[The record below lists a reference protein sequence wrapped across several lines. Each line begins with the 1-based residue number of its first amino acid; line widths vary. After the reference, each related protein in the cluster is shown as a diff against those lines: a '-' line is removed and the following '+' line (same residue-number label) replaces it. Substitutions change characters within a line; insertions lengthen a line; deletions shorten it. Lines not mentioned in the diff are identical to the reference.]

1 MGPSGS
7 MSRPPG
13 DSFNPGPSY
22 VVRLMARARPALADS
37 RRTRPARHGPR
48 TVRGCRAP
56 SLGRRAVSDRRCARQ
71 PDALL
76 GMPGLR
82 VIPLG
87 AGRRND
93 RLLVGRGRSGLA
105 ETRDVDRRRAPAC
118 GSWPTIGR
126 ATSTQAPAPTRP
138 GDIVRVVRGSPRRGS
153 RAVGAR
159 TRRVALRVAPR
170 RRLRQAGTRGCPQST
185 AWRVRPSTHTFRL
198 EAGRTLP
205 LDTSGA
211 RAAGN

>member
-1 MGPSGS
+1 

-13 DSFNPGPSY
+13 DSFNLGPSY

-48 TVRGCRAP
+48 TVRGIRAP
-56 SLGRRAVSDRRCARQ
+56 SLGRGTVSDRRRACQ

-76 GMPGLR
+76 RMPGLR
-82 VIPLG
+82 VVPRCT
-87 AGRRND
+87 RRRDD
-93 RLLVGRGRSGLA
+93 RLLVGRGRGGLA
-105 ETRDVDRRRAPAC
+105 AARDGDRRRAPARR
-118 GSWPTIGR
+118 SWPTICR
-126 ATSTQAPAPTRP
+126 PTSTQAPTATRP
-138 GDIVRVVRGSPRRGS
+138 RGIVRAVRGRPRGGS
-153 RAVGAR
+153 RAIGVR
-159 TRRVALRVAPR
+159 TRRVAQQG
-170 RRLRQAGTRGCPQST
+170 RLRQAGTRGCPQST
-185 AWRVRPSTHTFRL
+185 AWRVQPSTHTFRL

>member
-1 MGPSGS
+1 
-7 MSRPPG
+7 MSRPRG
-13 DSFNPGPSY
+13 DSFNLGPSY

-48 TVRGCRAP
+48 RTVRGCRAP
-56 SLGRRAVSDRRCARQ
+56 SLGRGTVSDRRRARQ

-76 GMPGLR
+76 RMPGVR
-82 VIPLG
+82 VVPLG
-87 AGRRND
+87 AGRRDD
-93 RLLVGRGRSGLA
+93 RLLVGRGRGGLA
-105 ETRDVDRRRAPAC
+105 AARDGDRRRAPAC

-126 ATSTQAPAPTRP
+126 PSEHP
-138 GDIVRVVRGSPRRGS
+138 GAVRDSLRGHRSGCSWPPSAWVSRCQRSNPPNSPRE
-153 RAVGAR
+153 AVCGR
-159 TRRVALRVAPR
+159 P
-170 RRLRQAGTRGCPQST
+170 GTRGCPQST
-185 AWRVRPSTHTFRL
+185 AWRVQPSTHTFRL